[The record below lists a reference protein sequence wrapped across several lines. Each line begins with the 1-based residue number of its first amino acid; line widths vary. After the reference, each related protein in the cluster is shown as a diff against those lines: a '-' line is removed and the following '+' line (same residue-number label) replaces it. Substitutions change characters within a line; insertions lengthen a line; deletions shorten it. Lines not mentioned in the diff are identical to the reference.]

1 MGKIYFNNVLDDVEV
16 SKYKKLWGVIQIDK
30 DFSFYVFLE
39 SLVGGVDFFQS
50 SQSPSP
56 LDDITEKEQG
66 LKLDLVV
73 CVVLDYEH

>member
-16 SKYKKLWGVIQIDK
+16 SEYKQFWGVIKIDE

-39 SLVGGVDFFQS
+39 SLVGGVNFFQS
-50 SQSPSP
+50 SQSPCP

-66 LKLDLVV
+66 LKFDLVV
-73 CVVLDYEH
+73 CVVLNYEH